1 MAGLEESA
9 RLATKPSG
17 TFQPIA
23 SMVYY
28 GSGIPQQL
36 RGTLALDWTQGRGG
50 GVRIALPY
58 KAICAQR
65 Y

>member
-1 MAGLEESA
+1 MRYDTAG
-9 RLATKPSG
+9 RVATKLSG

-23 SMVYY
+23 SMVYCGY
-28 GSGIPQQL
+28 GIPQQL
-36 RGTLALDWTQGRGG
+36 RDTLALDWTQDCGG
-50 GVRIALPY
+50 GVRIELPY